1 MTDSDSLEEM
11 RLVNNIQ
18 PIYSY
23 TEIGEEDDV
32 QFDLSEMQH
41 RDKMAI
47 PKHDGKTRTTEQLK
61 DLHENEVNI
70 PKAYETALSEAGF
83 GRYQIQLFFVLGLG
97 IMADG
102 VEVFLM
108 GYVLSSADRELC
120 LSDWEKGWLSGMVFV
135 GMLIGAL
142 TWGYVSDRIGR
153 RHTLIICLSVNAIF
167 AFSSAFVQTFVQFL
181 VFRFGAGIGVGG
193 SIPVAYSYYGEF
205 TPREHRASHLS
216 WLNIFYGIAGVFAA
230 AMGLAIIPTN
240 GMAGKCTEATDVLA
254 EVYKQNH
261 GSSGVNMY
269 EERTADNFKY
279 SNKITCDESG
289 VNAKELLT
297 PYGKCGE
304 IFDSFI
310 GLFQQPLVVIT
321 FLLMTGWFSS
331 SYGFYGLTLW
341 FPEYIK
347 RIQIA
352 EYFSNTETT
361 RKESFADMAFT
372 DDITNRM
379 FYNVTFQ
386 NVTFENLHME
396 NANFH
401 GSEFIDVVFQDV
413 TSAGTYFYNC
423 DFHSTIFNSTNFYD
437 NRFINATMNQTLFM
451 NTRGGCELDFSLSY
465 NASRVYLE
473 ILIAM
478 LGGIPG
484 VVISALLMD
493 KIGPKIIC
501 MSSAGF
507 SAVSVF
513 FIWFINTEISAAVM
527 LSAVQCFAF
536 GFLTAIARIG
546 GFLGNVT
553 FGRYIGVNKSI
564 PLLLA
569 AFIFFVGG
577 GVSLIL
583 PNIKGVLLL

>member
-1 MTDSDSLEEM
+1 
-11 RLVNNIQ
+11 
-18 PIYSY
+18 
-23 TEIGEEDDV
+23 
-32 QFDLSEMQH
+32 
-41 RDKMAI
+41 
-47 PKHDGKTRTTEQLK
+47 
-61 DLHENEVNI
+61 NEVNI

-240 GMAGKCTEATDVLA
+240 EPYYEERFSTWRIFILVCAIPCILAVVLLLGFMSESPRFLVRAGKCTEATDVLA

-527 LSAVQCFAF
+527 LSAVQTTAF